1 MAEDRMSMRITDF
14 VIREAILPSVTAKNK
29 ESVIRE
35 LVASLRNTGHV
46 AAADE
51 ENIVKAILRR
61 EQLGS
66 TGIGRG
72 VAIPHAKHESV
83 GKLIG
88 TVALAP
94 EGIPF
99 DSLDNEPVY
108 ILVMLLYAPERPGE
122 HLRALEAV
130 SRLLRDDKF
139 CQTLR
144 HAKTQEE
151 IWRLL
156 VEADGSP
163 AR

>member
-1 MAEDRMSMRITDF
+1 MRITDF
-14 VIREAILPSVTAKNK
+14 IIREAIVPAVAAKTK
-29 ESVIRE
+29 EAAIRE
-35 LVASLRNTGHV
+35 LVASLKKTGQV
-46 AAADE
+46 ASADE

-88 TVALAP
+88 TVAIAP

-99 DSLDNEPVY
+99 DSLDNEPVF

-130 SRLLRDDKF
+130 SRLLRDEKF
-139 CQTLR
+139 CQLLR
-144 HAKTQEE
+144 QAKTQDEM
-151 IWRLL
+151 WRVLS
-156 VEADGSP
+156 EANGL
-163 AR
+163 RT

>member
-1 MAEDRMSMRITDF
+1 MRITDF
-14 VIREAILPSVTAKNK
+14 IIREAMLPVVAARTK
-29 ESVIRE
+29 EAVIRE
-35 LVASLRNTGHV
+35 LVASLKKSGQV
-46 AAADE
+46 IAADE

-88 TVALAP
+88 TVAIAP

-130 SRLLRDDKF
+130 SRLLRDEKF
-139 CQTLR
+139 CQSLR
-144 HAKTQEE
+144 QAKTQDEM
-151 IWRLL
+151 WRVLS
-156 VEADGSP
+156 EANGL
-163 AR
+163 RT